1 MWSVWKYSCKSLS
14 WSTGE
19 RWTIVL
25 ESTMVYMGN
34 SEYVWNGDLLP
45 TRCRPRRMPSTSYV
59 TQNNCENSRD
69 SSHWPMTVK
78 SWPHSPLTLASSSLW
93 SMLSNPR
100 KGKITFCT
108 DIRVVHLILKNWQGK
123 NHRMVTIDF
132 VGSPGEDKEKDLG
145 KLGNTSYRKS

>member
-1 MWSVWKYSCKSLS
+1 MIPGNQGNEFIQNSHWIYCWWNIIPFPFSHFCQVISCLWEGMTMWISVITKFDKCDLYENILASPWTDLH
-14 WSTGE
+14 GE

-34 SEYVWNGDLLP
+34 SEYMWNGDLLP

-78 SWPHSPLTLASSSLW
+78 SWPHSPLTLVSSSLW

-100 KGKITFCT
+100 
-108 DIRVVHLILKNWQGK
+108 
-123 NHRMVTIDF
+123 
-132 VGSPGEDKEKDLG
+132 
-145 KLGNTSYRKS
+145 